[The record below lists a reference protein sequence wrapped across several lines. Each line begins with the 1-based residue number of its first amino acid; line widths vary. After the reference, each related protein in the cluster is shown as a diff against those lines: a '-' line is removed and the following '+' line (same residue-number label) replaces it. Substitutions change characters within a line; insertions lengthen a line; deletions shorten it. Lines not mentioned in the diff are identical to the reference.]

1 MEILDFATIA
11 NAFDSDVR
19 TGVCE
24 LNEWYLIFIIT
35 YCMVRFKKTFYLSKI
50 NIILTYP
57 IKRIVQHV
65 LNTLQRTEDEGCQ
78 HGNVIRTP
86 QIA

>member
-19 TGVCE
+19 TDVCE
-24 LNEWYLIFIIT
+24 LNEWYVIFIIT
-35 YCMVRFKKTFYLSKI
+35 YSKVQKTFYLSKI